1 MSHSRKQQQ
10 QTFNTHSRFTAG
22 RASHDTSALCR
33 ELNAAGSAD
42 TEQTCCCLFFFLFL
56 CFVWVFFFF
65 WSNIVLHSHVQTPVT
80 VAFFS
85 CLRLPPPS
93 QTPIHASNL
102 SASQYFSVTLALQR
116 ALGLQPFAPTS
127 PPPCDFVMLSE
138 RVLTDITGAKLF
150 ILKADTALR
159 MQLQSNIRTQT
170 WHEAQE
176 SIQRGQL

>member
-42 TEQTCCCLFFFLFL
+42 TEQTCCCLFFLS
-56 CFVWVFFFF
+56 VFMFCLGFFF

-80 VAFFS
+80 VAFFA
-85 CLRLPPPS
+85 CLRLPSPW

-138 RVLTDITGAKLF
+138 RVLTDITGVKLF

>member
-42 TEQTCCCLFFFLFL
+42 TEQTCCCLFFLSVFMFCLG
-56 CFVWVFFFF
+56 FFFF

-80 VAFFS
+80 VAFFA
-85 CLRLPPPS
+85 CLRLPSPW

-138 RVLTDITGAKLF
+138 RVLTDITGVKLF

-159 MQLQSNIRTQT
+159 MQL
-170 WHEAQE
+170 
-176 SIQRGQL
+176 

>member
-1 MSHSRKQQQ
+1 MQRVQLTQSRPV
-10 QTFNTHSRFTAG
+10 
-22 RASHDTSALCR
+22 
-33 ELNAAGSAD
+33 AAFFSF
-42 TEQTCCCLFFFLFL
+42 CFYVLFG
-56 CFVWVFFFF
+56 VFF

-80 VAFFS
+80 VAFFA
-85 CLRLPPPS
+85 CLRLPSPW

-138 RVLTDITGAKLF
+138 SVLTDITGVKLF

>member
-42 TEQTCCCLFFFLFL
+42 TEQTCCCLFFLSVFMFCLG
-56 CFVWVFFFF
+56 FFFGPTLF
-65 WSNIVLHSHVQTPVT
+65 YILMCRRLSQWH
-80 VAFFS
+80 FS
-85 CLRLPPPS
+85 
-93 QTPIHASNL
+93 HASAFRPHGRHQYTHL
-102 SASQYFSVTLALQR
+102 ICQPQYFSVTLALQR

-138 RVLTDITGAKLF
+138 RVLTDITGVKLF

>member
-1 MSHSRKQQQ
+1 MQRVQLTQSR
-10 QTFNTHSRFTAG
+10 
-22 RASHDTSALCR
+22 
-33 ELNAAGSAD
+33 
-42 TEQTCCCLFFFLFL
+42 
-56 CFVWVFFFF
+56 
-65 WSNIVLHSHVQTPVT
+65 PVA
-80 VAFFS
+80 AFFS
-85 CLRLPPPS
+85 FCFYVLFGFVFFLVQHCFTFSCADACHSGIFLMPPPS
-93 QTPIHASNL
+93 APIADTNTRINL

>member
-56 CFVWVFFFF
+56 CFVWVFFF

-80 VAFFS
+80 VAFFA
-85 CLRLPPPS
+85 CLRLPSPW

-116 ALGLQPFAPTS
+116 ALGLRPFAPTS
-127 PPPCDFVMLSE
+127 PPPCDFVMLSKS
-138 RVLTDITGAKLF
+138 VLTDITGVKLF

>member
-1 MSHSRKQQQ
+1 MQRVQLTQSRPV
-10 QTFNTHSRFTAG
+10 
-22 RASHDTSALCR
+22 
-33 ELNAAGSAD
+33 AAF
-42 TEQTCCCLFFFLFL
+42 FFFLFL
-56 CFVWVFFFF
+56 CFVWGFFF

-80 VAFFS
+80 VAFFA

-138 RVLTDITGAKLF
+138 RVLTDITGVKLF
-150 ILKADTALR
+150 ILKTDIALR

>member
-22 RASHDTSALCR
+22 RASHGTSALCR

-170 WHEAQE
+170 SRSSEDNFD
-176 SIQRGQL
+176 

>member
-1 MSHSRKQQQ
+1 MSHSRKQQQQ

-22 RASHDTSALCR
+22 WASHDTSALCR

-56 CFVWVFFFF
+56 CFVWGFF

-80 VAFFS
+80 VAFFA

-93 QTPIHASNL
+93 QTPIRASNL
-102 SASQYFSVTLALQR
+102 SASQYFSVTLALLR

-127 PPPCDFVMLSE
+127 PPPCDCVMLSE
-138 RVLTDITGAKLF
+138 RVLMDITGAKLF
-150 ILKADTALR
+150 ILKADTARR

>member
-1 MSHSRKQQQ
+1 M
-10 QTFNTHSRFTAG
+10 
-22 RASHDTSALCR
+22 LP
-33 ELNAAGSAD
+33 
-42 TEQTCCCLFFFLFL
+42 FFLS
-56 CFVWVFFFF
+56 VFMFCLGLFFF

-170 WHEAQE
+170 WHEAHE